1 MVNSFTSMSG
11 DGLSLKTNWKHE
23 GYISYIPIF
32 VACTLLFRVSMLF
45 IFLIPV
51 HCCWFD
57 PALLVSIPYVFP
69 FNLPSLC
76 SCNPHVFLLNYWV
89 PVPSFLLLSSP
100 FLRLKS
106 LCLEPNLA
114 GSIARS
120 GLWPVNGRS
129 AWGGH
134 IDTLGWCLD
143 RSKNENSAT
152 KNGDIYGYNSSSYS
166 AYVYVKSI
174 FIVAT
179 IYLVVRF

>member
-51 HCCWFD
+51 HCCWFN

-76 SCNPHVFLLNYWV
+76 SCNPHVFLLNYW
-89 PVPSFLLLSSP
+89 
-100 FLRLKS
+100 
-106 LCLEPNLA
+106 
-114 GSIARS
+114 
-120 GLWPVNGRS
+120 
-129 AWGGH
+129 
-134 IDTLGWCLD
+134 
-143 RSKNENSAT
+143 
-152 KNGDIYGYNSSSYS
+152 NSSSS
-166 AYVYVKSI
+166 LVSVAFIPI
-174 FIVAT
+174 FAT
-179 IYLVVRF
+179 EILMFGTKPRRKHCPEWTLTSQWQICMRRPHWHSWLMLRPIQKWEFCHQKWGYLWVQL